1 MFPAQIGNEIDDTL
15 LWPSR
20 PLQDQVVEL
29 SIKLRGETYN
39 DGLRDPGSFHY
50 QQLARHLT
58 RRVR

>member
-20 PLQDQVVEL
+20 PLKDQVVEL

-50 QQLARHLT
+50 QQLARHFT